1 MTTLPE
7 MAACARATEE
17 TAERMRGMLFALGGG
32 AVPEADL
39 PLLLRIERLCEA
51 AAELRQ
57 RSTAVAVLAETA

>member
-1 MTTLPE
+1 MKTLPE
-7 MAACARATEE
+7 IAGRAGATEDF
-17 TAERMRGMLFALGGG
+17 AERMRRMLFALNGG

-39 PLLLRIERLCEA
+39 PLLLRIERLREA

>member
-1 MTTLPE
+1 
-7 MAACARATEE
+7 
-17 TAERMRGMLFALGGG
+17 MRRMLFALNGG

-39 PLLLRIERLCEA
+39 PLLLRIERLREA